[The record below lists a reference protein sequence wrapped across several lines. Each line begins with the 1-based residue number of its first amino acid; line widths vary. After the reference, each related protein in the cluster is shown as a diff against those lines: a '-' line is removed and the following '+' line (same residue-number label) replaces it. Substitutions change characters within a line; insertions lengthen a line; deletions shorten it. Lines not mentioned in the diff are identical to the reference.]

1 MLRGARYAAAAL
13 AWLNPD
19 RPFRPASAPFFY
31 GWVVAGAATLGIAAS
46 IPGQTMGVSVFTDPL
61 LGATGLS
68 RLALSNAY
76 LVGTVASGLLLPRG
90 GTLLDRWGARGT
102 AFFACALLGVTLL
115 GLSVVDRIVEYVGAG
130 LAFAVI
136 AALFFALRF
145 SGQGMLTLTSRTMVG
160 KWFNRRRGLVTGLSG
175 VFVAF
180 AFACA
185 PLVLNE
191 AIRVFT
197 WRGAWR
203 LMALVSGL
211 LMGLLALLLF
221 RDTPEACGLHMDGSV
236 PEPRADDDDT
246 PAVVEYTRGQALR
259 TRAFW
264 AVTAALSSQALV
276 ITGVTFHI
284 VDIGAQ
290 AGLDEDAAVA
300 VFLPIAVVSTVAGL
314 VGGWAADRLPI
325 KWMLVFMMS
334 AQALGL
340 LGASALSTSLGF
352 GAFVVGLGLSGGLFA
367 PISLVALPRFFGRT
381 HLGAISGTVS
391 MCLVIGSA
399 VGPALMAAS
408 EDFAHSYRPALYAAV
423 GLPVLA
429 ALLAVLSS
437 EPGPLKSE

>member
-1 MLRGARYAAAAL
+1 M
-13 AWLNPD
+13 AWLDPD
-19 RPFRPASAPFFY
+19 RPFRPASVPFFY
-31 GWVVAGAATLGIAAS
+31 GWVIAGAATLGIAAS

-68 RLALSNAY
+68 RLSLSNAY
-76 LVGTVASGLLLPRG
+76 LVGTVCSGLLLPRG

-102 AFFACALLGVTLL
+102 AFFACSLLGVTLL
-115 GLSVVDRIVEYVGAG
+115 LLSAVDGIIEHTHAS
-130 LAFAVI
+130 LAFAI
-136 AALFFALRF
+136 TAALFFTLRF

-160 KWFNRRRGLVTGLSG
+160 KWFDRRRGLVTGLSG

-180 AFACA
+180 AFAYA
-185 PLVLNE
+185 PVVLNE
-191 AIRVFT
+191 AIDAFT

-203 LMALVSGL
+203 MMALVSGL
-211 LMGLLALLLF
+211 SMGLVALLLF
-221 RDTPEACGLHMDGSV
+221 RDTPEACGLRMDGA
-236 PEPRADDDDT
+236 PADEGQATAEKHAPRA
-246 PAVVEYTRGQALR
+246 EFTRSEALR
-259 TRAFW
+259 TRGFW

-314 VGGWAADRLPI
+314 LGGWAADRLPI

-334 AQALGL
+334 AQALGVV
-340 LGASALSTSLGF
+340 GATGLSTTPGY

-399 VGPALMAAS
+399 IGPTLLAAS
-408 EDFAHSYRPALYAAV
+408 EDRLQSYRPAL
-423 GLPVLA
+423 LA
-429 ALLAVLSS
+429 ALALPALASLLAVLSS
-437 EPGPLKSE
+437 EPKLVRSE